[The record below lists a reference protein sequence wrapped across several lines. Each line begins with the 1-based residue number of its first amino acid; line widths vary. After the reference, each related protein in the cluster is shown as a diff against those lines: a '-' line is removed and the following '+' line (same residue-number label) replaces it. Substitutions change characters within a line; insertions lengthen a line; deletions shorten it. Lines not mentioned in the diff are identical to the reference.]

1 MVYTSNNHHAAMKKK
16 CNTPFSQI
24 VAEHGCKECS
34 NSSYFAPCYC
44 TQNPNSGK
52 VRFLWKLNTVLLKEC
67 NPMYNKLH
75 VSSCNQRRRL
85 CSLALSTMKGCV
97 AQGMQPYVQQTFT
110 LELFQPKKAVLHY
123 NDSKTVYP
131 TWGNTTSQ
139 YLVAGL

>member
-1 MVYTSNNHHAAMKKK
+1 MYTSNNHHAAMKKK

-131 TWGNTTSQ
+131 TWGDT
-139 YLVAGL
+139 